1 MAVDV
6 DRQRAYF
13 TSFKTNMVCCYD
25 VNRNKWSSITCGE
38 KENFSV
44 AVIHGCGLTAVGGVS
59 GNRPQRTLLCYNDQD
74 QQWRNILPS
83 MNSGRVYPAVV
94 TTDTCVIVASEIGRA
109 HV

>member
-44 AVIHGCGLTAVGGVS
+44 AEIHGCGLTRSEERRVGKE
-59 GNRPQRTLLCYNDQD
+59 C
-74 QQWRNILPS
+74 
-83 MNSGRVYPAVV
+83 
-94 TTDTCVIVASEIGRA
+94 
-109 HV
+109 